1 MGDDVAMGRPR
12 EFDREKAL
20 DQALALFWAKG
31 FEGTSLMDLV
41 TAMDIKKPS
50 LYAAFGSKEEL
61 FFEVLNLYQQRL
73 GAAAMPAFELPSAR
87 KAIEAYL
94 RALAAFQSDRG
105 TPKGCLLVQGA
116 LACSDDSHGVS
127 KLLAEVRESGIAMI
141 EACLDRAKAQGEVPK
156 GTDLKRLAR
165 YFGTVS
171 HGISVQA
178 AGGVSTDELY
188 QTIKIAMRSW
198 PTVQDGKSKPEGA
211 SPGKTKP
218 RRATIS

>member
-1 MGDDVAMGRPR
+1 L
-12 EFDREKAL
+12 E
-20 DQALALFWAKG
+20 LFWTKG

-41 TAMDIKKPS
+41 TAMGIKKPS

-73 GAAAMPAFELPSAR
+73 GAVALPAFALPSAR
-87 KAIEAYL
+87 QAIEAYL
-94 RALAAFQSDRG
+94 RALATFQSASG

-116 LACSDDSHGVS
+116 LVCSDDSHKVA
-127 KLLAEVRESGIAMI
+127 KLLAEVRETGVAMI
-141 EACLDRAKAQGEVPK
+141 KLCLERARAQGELPK

-178 AGGVSTDELY
+178 AGGVSTNELY
-188 QTIKIAMRSW
+188 ETIKIAMRSW
-198 PTVQDGKSKPEGA
+198 PTAPDSKNTQAAKGMARGPA
-211 SPGKTKP
+211 S
-218 RRATIS
+218 